1 MEVGC
6 LSAHSISLREKWSQ
20 GRVARIFMRPIGQLE
35 TEEQARTFADYLFLR
50 NIPSEVEQ
58 AQSGA
63 WVVWVVEEERVD
75 EGKALLSRF
84 RSMPD
89 AEEFYQAPE
98 AAKERRRTEEKESR
112 EVEQKLKR
120 AGAVPYQMGGG
131 GFTLALLVLSVAAAV
146 ATQMGN
152 GPWTDWLRISNGDL
166 LNPARFWDSLQEV
179 ARGQV
184 WRLVTPIFIH
194 YSLWHLV
201 FNLLWM
207 QDMGSLLESR
217 IGTWRF
223 AGVVLAVAV
232 VSNVSQYVVA
242 GAGFGGM
249 SGVVYGVFG
258 YIWIRNKLDV
268 HFDVFLSPMTSGLLM
283 LFLALGIFGLMG
295 PTANAAH
302 FSGLLVG
309 AGLGWQGVERR

>member
-1 MEVGC
+1 
-6 LSAHSISLREKWSQ
+6 
-20 GRVARIFMRPIGQLE
+20 MRPIGQLE
-35 TEEQARTFADYLFLR
+35 TEEQARTFADYLFVR
-50 NIPSEVEQ
+50 DMQAEVEQ
-58 AQSGA
+58 AQGGA
-63 WVVWVVEEERVD
+63 WVIWVVDEERVD

-89 AEEFYQAPE
+89 AEEFYHASD
-98 AAKERRRTEEKESR
+98 AAEERRR
-112 EVEQKLKR
+112 VEQKEAREVAQQLKR
-120 AGAVPYQMGGG
+120 AGAMTYQMGGG
-131 GFTLALLVLSVAAAV
+131 GLTMVLLVACVGAAL

-152 GPWTDWLRISNGDL
+152 GEWTNWLRISNGMVG
-166 LNPARFWDSLQEV
+166 NTARFWDSLVEV
-179 ARGQV
+179 SQGQV

-194 YSLWHLV
+194 FLLWHLV

-207 QDMGSLLESR
+207 QDLGSLLENK

-223 AGVVLAVAV
+223 AGVVLLVAV
-232 VSNVSQYVVA
+232 ISNVAQYVVG

-258 YIWIRNKLDV
+258 YIWIRSKADPR
-268 HFDVFLSPMTSGLLM
+268 FDVFLSPMTSGLLL

-309 AGLGWQGVERR
+309 AGMGWLGVERR